1 MNNTLGKKMIV
12 VLTVCIASAAQ
23 AHVIS
28 QWRGPHRD
36 GIYPAQNLKTQW
48 PARGPEMLWSFEGLG
63 KGHGSVALAHDKV
76 YVTGMHEDVGFLYA
90 FGANGDLLWKR
101 QYGPEWTKNY
111 PGTRTTIT
119 VVDNLLYLES
129 GMGVVYCLKA
139 ESGVPVWSVD
149 LLERFDAKN
158 IRWGMAESVLIDGD
172 HLICT
177 PGGPK
182 HNVAALNRFT
192 GKTIWTSPGHG
203 EQAAYCSGI
212 LVNHNGTKLIVTM
225 TAESVIGIDAETG
238 ECYWRM
244 PQHQTHKIHANTP
257 VHIDGKLLCASSSD
271 RNKPCGLLALELS
284 QDGKKVTQHWR
295 KQSFTNLIAGVVVRD
310 GHIYGAKHRKDEWY
324 CIDLETGAVKA
335 EFDGL
340 GDGVI
345 TYADG
350 HFYCYSEDGQMALVH
365 ADPQGFKV
373 ISSFTVPLGTDQ
385 HWAHPVIQAGRLY
398 VRHGD
403 ALMVYDIGRG

>member
-1 MNNTLGKKMIV
+1 MNSSFIKRAVTVI
-12 VLTVCIASAAQ
+12 TVCIASAAQ

-28 QWRGPHRD
+28 QWRGPQRD
-36 GIYPAQNLKTQW
+36 GIYPAQNLQTQW
-48 PARGPEMLWSFEGLG
+48 PAQGPEMLWSFEGLG
-63 KGHGSVALAHDKV
+63 KGHGSVALARNKV
-76 YVTGMHEDVGFLYA
+76 YVTGMHEGKGFLYA
-90 FGANGDLLWKR
+90 FSAKGDLLWKR

-111 PGTRTTIT
+111 PGTRTTAT
-119 VVDNLLYLES
+119 VVDDLLYLES

-139 ESGVPVWSVD
+139 DFGAPVWSVD
-149 LLERFDAKN
+149 LLATFEAKN

-177 PGGPK
+177 PGGPR
-182 HNVAALNRFT
+182 HNVVALNRFT
-192 GKTIWTSPGHG
+192 GKTVWTSPGHG

-225 TAESVIGIDAETG
+225 TAESVIGIDAVTG

-257 VHIDGKLLCASSSD
+257 VYVDGKLLCASSSAK
-271 RNKPCGLLALELS
+271 NEPCGLLLLELS
-284 QDGKKVTQHWR
+284 RDGKQVKQRWR
-295 KQSFTNLIAGVVVRD
+295 NQAFTNLIAGVVVRD
-310 GHIYGAKHRKDEWY
+310 GHIYGAKHRADEWY
-324 CIDLETGAVKA
+324 CIDLEDGAVKKV
-335 EFDGL
+335 FDGL

-350 HFYCYSEDGQMALVH
+350 RFYCYSEEGQMALVC
-365 ADPQGFKV
+365 ADPLGFKIV
-373 ISSFTVPLGTDQ
+373 SSFTVPLGTDQ
-385 HWAHPVIQAGRLY
+385 HWAHPVIQEGRLY

-403 ALMVYDIGRG
+403 ALMVYDIGRD